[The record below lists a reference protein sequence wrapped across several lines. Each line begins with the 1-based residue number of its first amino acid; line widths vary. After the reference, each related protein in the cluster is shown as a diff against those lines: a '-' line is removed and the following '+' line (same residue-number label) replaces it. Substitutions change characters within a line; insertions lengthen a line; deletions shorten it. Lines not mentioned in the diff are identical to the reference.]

1 MTGHQWSRP
10 VCTAFAKSRGR
21 PCQRRVG
28 KRPDGSPHV
37 VCDSHG
43 AKTPPYEERPI
54 SAAGKQ
60 RIAETQRS
68 RWAQYRADKAAG
80 VPYVGGRIGRP
91 PKPKPTP
98 GPMPSPEQRRA
109 RAIAE
114 LTRLRP
120 DQDWS

>member
-68 RWAQYRADKAAG
+68 RWAQYRADKAALA
-80 VPYVGGRIGRP
+80 Y
-91 PKPKPTP
+91 PTSADALD
-98 GPMPSPEQRRA
+98 GLLSQSQRQG
-109 RAIAE
+109 
-114 LTRLRP
+114 LRHRRSS
-120 DQDWS
+120 DALERSQN